1 MRSLKGRKKT
11 RCGWFSANL
20 HQPSLIAASTRG
32 CAAETLSNALL
43 LVAAAR
49 RPADLLAH
57 LDDALRAALASWHEN
72 PIEMLGDE
80 VFRKQGSICL
90 TNMEQRGMHDITPV
104 CVPRDRRV
112 ECLIFDDDQ
121 GFAFTQCIYT
131 RREKVA

>member
-1 MRSLKGRKKT
+1 MVQR
-11 RCGWFSANL
+11 
-20 HQPSLIAASTRG
+20 QPSSTFTTIAASTRG

-72 PIEMLGDE
+72 FFQDAFRDE